1 MLTVASQLTLKAE
14 YTFIH
19 WKERMFTVVLF
30 GVGGSEACFFFFN
43 PSVFLH
49 FLLMGL
55 YHFYKAP
62 LFHKIVLIN

>member
-30 GVGGSEACFFFFN
+30 GVGGSEACFFF
-43 PSVFLH
+43 
-49 FLLMGL
+49 
-55 YHFYKAP
+55 
-62 LFHKIVLIN
+62 